1 MLQQKGGKSSIWVIK
16 ILIPVIETLLDNKS
30 GNIQFLANFLLDIK
44 VWSLERQTDVALFLY
59 SGELTHSMVLVS
71 LYTQWKYVKLT
82 FSWGI
87 ERD

>member
-1 MLQQKGGKSSIWVIK
+1 MLQQKGGKSSIWVIE